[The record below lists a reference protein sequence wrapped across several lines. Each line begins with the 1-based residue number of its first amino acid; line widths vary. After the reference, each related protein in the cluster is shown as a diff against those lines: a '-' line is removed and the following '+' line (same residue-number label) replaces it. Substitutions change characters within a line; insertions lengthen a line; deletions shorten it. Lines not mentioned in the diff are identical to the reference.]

1 MVDVQRIDPSEAI
14 ERIQSGALLVC
25 AYEDE
30 TMFRK
35 NHLHGAL
42 SLQDFAARYP
52 HGGYDKE
59 IIFYCN

>member
-1 MVDVQRIDPSEAI
+1 MVDVQRIDPSEAVA
-14 ERIQSGALLVC
+14 RIRSGALLVC

-30 TMFRK
+30 AMFRK

-42 SLQDFAARYP
+42 SLQEFTARHACGEP
-52 HGGYDKE
+52 ERE